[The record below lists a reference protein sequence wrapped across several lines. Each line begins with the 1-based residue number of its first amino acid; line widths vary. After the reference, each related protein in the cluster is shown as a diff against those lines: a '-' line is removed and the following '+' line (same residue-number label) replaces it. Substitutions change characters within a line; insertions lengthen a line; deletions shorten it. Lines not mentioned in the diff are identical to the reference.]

1 MENANLL
8 IAFIAVTAAAVVIQA
23 GILIGM
29 YLATRK
35 TSARVEALAT
45 EVKEKVLPTAELA
58 KSMLTEMRPRLEMLV
73 TNVSDSSTM
82 VRAQLQRLD
91 ATLNDVVDRARL
103 QVIRADELVGRTLDR
118 VEQTTD
124 MVHKTVIS
132 PVRQVSGVIQG
143 ITAALEFFFSGRR
156 RQRDGVP
163 AAQDEMFI

>member
-8 IAFIAVTAAAVVIQA
+8 IAFIAVTAAAVVVQA

-29 YLATRK
+29 YLSTRK
-35 TSARVEALAT
+35 TSAKVEALAH
-45 EVKEKVLPTAELA
+45 EIKEKILPTVDSVTAT
-58 KSMLTEMRPRLEMLV
+58 LTEIRPKVETLIN
-73 TNVSDSSTM
+73 NVSESSTL
-82 VRAQLQRLD
+82 VRAQMQRLD

-118 VEQTTD
+118 VEETTD
-124 MVHKTVIS
+124 FVHKTVVS

-143 ITAALEFFFSGRR
+143 LTAGLEFFFAGRR
-156 RQRDGVP
+156 RQRNGVP

>member
-23 GILIGM
+23 GILIGL
-29 YLATRK
+29 YLSTRK

-73 TNVSDSSTM
+73 TNVSDSSAL

-91 ATLNDVVDRARL
+91 ATMNDVIDRARL

-143 ITAALEFFFSGRR
+143 ITVALEFLLSGRR

>member
-35 TSARVEALAT
+35 TSAHVEALAI
-45 EVKEKVLPTAELA
+45 EIKEKVLPTAELV
-58 KSMLTEMRPRLEMLV
+58 KSTLTDIRPRIEMLV
-73 TNVSDSSTM
+73 TNVSESSVTLRTQ
-82 VRAQLQRLD
+82 VQRLD
-91 ATLNDVVDRARL
+91 ATMNDVLDRARL

-118 VEQTTD
+118 VEETTD

-143 ITAALEFFFSGRR
+143 LTAGLDFFLSGRR
-156 RQRDGVP
+156 RRRDGVP

>member
-8 IAFIAVTAAAVVIQA
+8 IAFIAVTAAAVVVQA

-29 YLATRK
+29 YLSTRK
-35 TSARVEALAT
+35 TSARVESIAN
-45 EVKEKVLPTAELA
+45 EIKEKVLPTIDVA
-58 KSMLTEMRPRLEMLV
+58 KSTLTELRPRIEMLV
-73 TNVSDSSTM
+73 TNVSDSTAI
-82 VRAQLQRLD
+82 VRSQLQRLD
-91 ATLNDVVDRARL
+91 ATMNDVVDRARL

-118 VEQTTD
+118 VEETTD

-143 ITAALEFFFSGRR
+143 VGAALDFFFSARR
-156 RQRDGVP
+156 RRRDGVP

>member
-35 TSARVEALAT
+35 TSAHVEALAT
-45 EVKEKVLPTAELA
+45 EIKEKVLPTAELV
-58 KSMLTEMRPRLEMLV
+58 KSTLTEIRPRIEMLV
-73 TNVSDSSTM
+73 TNVSESSTTL
-82 VRAQLQRLD
+82 RAQVQRLD
-91 ATLNDVVDRARL
+91 VTMNDVLDRARL

-118 VEQTTD
+118 VEETTD

-143 ITAALEFFFSGRR
+143 ITAGLDFFLSGRR
-156 RQRDGVP
+156 RRRDGVP